1 MVYYALVPS
10 EVWDH
15 KSNVELST
23 LPWFCTRL
31 ELTLNLS
38 IKFKSAIIQ
47 MKTTGQYAVQGGS
60 LILWIKSLRARSSTE
75 TAEQFS
81 LVRMHVVQG
90 VSNF

>member
-1 MVYYALVPS
+1 
-10 EVWDH
+10 
-15 KSNVELST
+15 
-23 LPWFCTRL
+23 
-31 ELTLNLS
+31 
-38 IKFKSAIIQ
+38 